1 MSIEKDLKDALTRKS
16 PPAGFTEEVMRRITV
31 EDRRSRLSG
40 RTALPVVHRWRA
52 VAAATLLTAVIGGWA
67 AHQVAERREGERAKE
82 EVLLALRITSE
93 KLSDAREH
101 VNEIG
106 SKN

>member
-1 MSIEKDLKDALTRKS
+1 MSIEQELKAALKRKS
-16 PPAGFTEEVMRRITV
+16 PPAGFVAGVMKRIDQ
-31 EDRRSRLSG
+31 EG
-40 RTALPVVHRWRA
+40 QPQLPVVHRTRWRA

-67 AHQVAERREGERAKE
+67 AHQAAERREGERAKE

-93 KLSDAREH
+93 KLADAREH

>member
-1 MSIEKDLKDALTRKS
+1 MSIEKDLKDALKRKS
-16 PPAGFTEEVMRRITV
+16 APAGFAETVMKKIEV

-40 RTALPVVHRWRA
+40 QPVFHGNRWRA

>member
-1 MSIEKDLKDALTRKS
+1 MSIEHDLTDALKRKS
-16 PPAGFTEEVMRRITV
+16 PPAGFAAGVMKRIEREEQAT
-31 EDRRSRLSG
+31 
-40 RTALPVVHRWRA
+40 LPVVHTNRWRA
-52 VAAATLLTAVIGGWA
+52 VAAATLLTAVMGGWA
-67 AHQVAERREGERAKE
+67 AHEAAERREGERAKE

-93 KLSDAREH
+93 KLSEAREH

>member
-1 MSIEKDLKDALTRKS
+1 MMNLERELRDALERKS
-16 PPAGFTEEVMRRITV
+16 PPAGFAESVMKKI
-31 EDRRSRLSG
+31 EQEG
-40 RTALPVVHRWRA
+40 RAQLPVRHANRWRA

-67 AHQVAERREGERAKE
+67 AHQAAERREGERAKE

-101 VNEIG
+101 VNDIG
-106 SKN
+106 SKQ

>member
-1 MSIEKDLKDALTRKS
+1 MNLERELKDALERKS
-16 PPAGFTEEVMRRITV
+16 PPPGFAESVMKKIRQ
-31 EDRRSRLSG
+31 EG
-40 RTALPVVHRWRA
+40 QAPLPVRHANRWRA

-67 AHQVAERREGERAKE
+67 AHQAAERREGERAKE

-106 SKN
+106 SKQ